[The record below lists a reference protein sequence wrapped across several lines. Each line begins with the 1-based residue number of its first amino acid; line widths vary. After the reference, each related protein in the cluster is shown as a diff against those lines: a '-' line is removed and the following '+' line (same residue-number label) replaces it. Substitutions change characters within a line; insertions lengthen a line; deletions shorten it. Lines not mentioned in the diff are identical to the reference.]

1 MFNNLLKVV
10 TFLGMM
16 SLVFYAGMKWE
27 NFQYT
32 DLCLDMGGGRN
43 PGDYGICVI
52 EKKLNEGIENNPNL
66 KDGVY
71 YCDELGNKFVSP
83 EEARKHG
90 LSDSEFGAT
99 FCSE

>member
-1 MFNNLLKVV
+1 MFNNLLKAVI
-10 TFLGMM
+10 FLGMM
-16 SLVFYAGMKWE
+16 SLAFYAGIKLE
-27 NFQYT
+27 DFQYT

-43 PGDYGICVI
+43 PGDYEICVI
-52 EKKLNEGIENNPNL
+52 EKNLDESIKDNPNL
-66 KDGVY
+66 KDSVY

-90 LSDSEFGAT
+90 LNDSEFGAT